1 MEEFRK
7 ILHESG
13 KVTEP
18 EAELLMLLADDG
30 RMSNAQL
37 AERTGMAPSTSLSRV
52 NSLRSSGVI
61 RGFHT
66 HIDRRTLQLQLQAL
80 VSIALKD
87 QSPHA
92 MSTALREVMRLPH
105 AIAVMKVTGAYHLVV
120 QVHTRDSEQ
129 LQMDVL
135 NPISRMP
142 FIDRTDT
149 SLMLGHYRR
158 SSFIGQFFEE

>member
-1 MEEFRK
+1 MERFRK
-7 ILHESG
+7 ILHDSEGISDA
-13 KVTEP
+13 
-18 EAELLMLLADDG
+18 EAELLLLLADNA
-30 RMSNAQL
+30 RISNAQL
-37 AERTGMAPSTSLSRV
+37 AERTGMAPSTSLNRV
-52 NSLRSSGVI
+52 NSLRASGVI

-66 HIDRRTLQLQLQAL
+66 HIDRRSLQLQLQAL
-80 VSIALKD
+80 VSVSLKD

-92 MSTALREVMRLPH
+92 MLTVLNEVMRLPH

-129 LQMDVL
+129 LQSEVL

-142 FIDRTDT
+142 FVDRTDT